1 MATINF
7 TGRLT
12 ADVKTS
18 NGWSNFTVAEN
29 KRFNS
34 GEEKTANFFN
44 CKAKLSDAQVNA
56 LKKGSKVEV
65 VGDFNFETY
74 EKDGVKYYNHSVFVY
89 HINFASDGKKKQD
102 EETPEEK

>member
-1 MATINF
+1 MATINL
-7 TGRLT
+7 TGRLI
-12 ADVKTS
+12 ADVKIS

-34 GEEKTANFFN
+34 GEKKETNFFN
-44 CKAKLSDAQVNA
+44 CKAKLSDALADA

-89 HINFASDGKKKQD
+89 HVNFVSDSKKKQT
-102 EETPEEK
+102 EETPEGK